1 MSKAK
6 RILVVGGGPGGYVAA
21 IRAAQ
26 LGGEVT
32 LVEKKHLGGTCLN
45 VGCIPTKAI
54 LHASEFLRS
63 TAEAP
68 DCGVSLEVKGVDWTR
83 VIGRKNEVIDTL
95 VGGVRSLL
103 SRNGVRVLEGEA
115 RFIGVGRIC
124 VTTKDGE
131 EIIEP
136 DRTILATGSQPSC
149 PPISGLRESAYAIDS
164 TGALSLE
171 ALPEEVVILGGG
183 VIGVEFACAFN
194 AFGSHVTIIEALP
207 RLIPT
212 LDGGISDQLARFLT
226 EQGIELH
233 LNTRVTGVADGE
245 DGATVTTTAS
255 DGVEQ
260 QFKTKTLLVALGR
273 KPYLD
278 GLALDVGGIQTEKG
292 RIVVNECLQTS
303 APGVYAIGDCVGQIM
318 LAHTA
323 SAQGE
328 CAAENALGKMHPYT
342 ATAIPSCIYAYPEV
356 ASVGLTE
363 EQAKERGI
371 AYHTGSFPLS
381 ANGRSL
387 ILNGGKGIVKVLI
400 GDELD
405 ELLGV
410 HMIGPNVTEIIGEAA
425 VAMEL
430 ETTATEL
437 IGTVHAHPSV
447 SEALREAVLAAQG
460 HAIHIPN
467 RKKR

>member
-1 MSKAK
+1 MSEKK

-32 LVEKKHLGGTCLN
+32 LVEKEHLGGTCLN
-45 VGCIPTKAI
+45 IGCIPTKAI
-54 LHASEFLRS
+54 LHASEFVKNA
-63 TAEAP
+63 TEASE
-68 DCGVSLEVKGVDWTR
+68 CGVSLEVKSIDWDR
-83 VIGRKNEVIDTL
+83 VIGKKNEVINTL
-95 VGGVRSLL
+95 VGGVRGLL
-103 SRNGVRVLEGEA
+103 SRSGVRVLEGEA
-115 RFIGVGRIC
+115 RFIGIGRLCI
-124 VTTKDGE
+124 TTKDGE
-131 EIIEP
+131 EIVEP
-136 DRTILATGSQPSC
+136 DRTILATGSKPSC
-149 PPISGLRESAYAIDS
+149 PPISGLSESAYAIDS
-164 TGALSLE
+164 TGALSLK
-171 ALPEEVVILGGG
+171 ALPDEIVILGGG

-207 RLIPT
+207 RLIPA
-212 LDGGISDQLARFLT
+212 LDGGISNQLAHFLT
-226 EQGIELH
+226 EQGIAVH
-233 LNTRVTGVADGE
+233 LDTKVTRVVDSE
-245 DGATVTTTAS
+245 DGATVTVTTA
-255 DGVEQ
+255 DGAEQ
-260 QFKTKTLLVALGR
+260 QFKTKKLLVALGR
-273 KPYLD
+273 KPNID
-278 GLALDVGGIQTEKG
+278 ALAPDVGGIRTEKG
-292 RIVVNECLQTS
+292 HIAVNEYLQTS
-303 APGVYAIGDCVGQIM
+303 VSNVYAIGDCVGQIM

-328 CAAENALGKMHPYT
+328 CAAENALGEQCPYT

-371 AYHTGSFPLS
+371 AYHVGNFPLT

-387 ILNGGKGIVKVLI
+387 ILNGGKGSIKVLI

-410 HMIGPNVTEIIGEAA
+410 HIIGPNVTEIINEAA
-425 VAMEL
+425 VAMEM
-430 ETTATEL
+430 EATAAEL

-460 HAIHIPN
+460 CAIHIPN
-467 RKKR
+467 KRKK

>member
-1 MSKAK
+1 MSEKK

-32 LVEKKHLGGTCLN
+32 LVEKAHLGGTCLN

-54 LHASEFLRS
+54 LHASEYVKNA
-63 TAEAP
+63 AEAEA
-68 DCGVSLEVKGVDWTR
+68 CGVSLEVKGIDWAR
-83 VIGRKNEVIDTL
+83 VVGRKNDVIKTL
-95 VGGVRSLL
+95 VGGVSGLL
-103 SRNGVRVLEGEA
+103 SRSGVRMIEGEA
-115 RFIGVGRIC
+115 HFIGIGRVC

-131 EIIEP
+131 EILEP

-149 PPISGLRESAYAIDS
+149 PPIPGLRESAYAIDS

-171 ALPEEVVILGGG
+171 ALPEEIVILGGG
-183 VIGVEFACAFN
+183 VIGVEFACAFC
-194 AFGSHVTIIEALP
+194 ALGSRVTIIEALP

-212 LDGGISDQLARFLT
+212 LDGGISDQLAKLLI

-233 LNTRVTGVADGE
+233 LNTRVTGVTDDADG
-245 DGATVTTTAS
+245 AVITTTAA
-255 DGVEQ
+255 DGTEQ
-260 QFKTKTLLVALGR
+260 QFRTRKLLVALGR
-273 KPYLD
+273 KPYID
-278 GLALDVGGIQTEKG
+278 GLALDAGGIRTEKG
-292 RIVVNECLQTS
+292 RIVVNEYLETS
-303 APGVYAIGDCVGQIM
+303 APAVYAIGDCVGQIM

-328 CAAENALGKMHPYT
+328 CAAENALGAHRPYT
-342 ATAIPSCIYAYPEV
+342 ATAIPSCIYAYPEI

-363 EQAKERGI
+363 EQAKERGV
-371 AYHTGSFPLS
+371 AYHVGTFPLT

-387 ILNGGKGIVKVLI
+387 ILNGGKGTVKVLI

-425 VAMEL
+425 AAMEL
-430 ETTATEL
+430 EATAEEL

-467 RKKR
+467 KKKK